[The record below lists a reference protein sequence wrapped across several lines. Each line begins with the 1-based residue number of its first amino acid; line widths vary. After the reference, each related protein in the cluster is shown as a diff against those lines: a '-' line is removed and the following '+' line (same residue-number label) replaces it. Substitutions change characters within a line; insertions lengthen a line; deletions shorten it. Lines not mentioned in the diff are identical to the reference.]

1 MVEGVITRLQKDVA
15 QLQKDVASIKSKLD
29 GVTEQMRAEIKSE
42 LEQGMLSVQKE
53 LEKMFFGMLSKV
65 TSISAGKSIFDVLET
80 GSPVET
86 QKSVSNSTVVAT
98 ASQRTMVMELELE
111 KSNSSGE
118 LAKINPRRSKLDCP
132 KFDGYDFLGW
142 RLKVEQFFEA
152 MDLVKEEKVQ
162 TAMIH
167 LEGKAL

>member
-1 MVEGVITRLQKDVA
+1 MAEGITTRLQKDVA
-15 QLQKDVASIKSKLD
+15 QLQKDVASIESKLD

-98 ASQRTMVMELELE
+98 ASQRTMVMELE

-142 RLKVEQFFEA
+142 RLKVDSFLKLWIWQ
-152 MDLVKEEKVQ
+152 KKRKCRQ
-162 TAMIH
+162 S
-167 LEGKAL
+167 